1 MRDEETGTGF
11 AEAKLSEILRFGRV
25 APSLRMTHGVSLRQ
39 DDKLLASLG

>member
-25 APSLRMTHGVSLRQ
+25 APSLRMTPQRLRGSLQLR
-39 DDKLLASLG
+39 